1 MNIAEITVKNLE
13 YYINLINEIVV
24 GFGKIN
30 SERVLGWK
38 KCYQTALY
46 VTEKYFV
53 KGRIN

>member
-13 YYINLINEIVV
+13 YYINLIDEIVV